1 MAVNISHIIQAV
13 KNYLPFVP
21 TFIVG
26 ITILVLLYIV
36 ILLTLYIFM
45 LFLTW
50 IGFITSLNIFTLALM
65 LLLSIVLVLSIVLGF
80 MGYGCH
86 RGQRYLNDKFLQN
99 NEYIHGNCDSEY
111 SAILIGNNVSW
122 SKKISV
128 NMSICGLKYLEQN
141 FENTHK
147 DYKIFQKIDKSC
159 FHTIVSDSKCQE
171 LYILGHGSKGTFA
184 VSSDKSQDDWQIN
197 YFEYKNQRKKR
208 IIAQLHCAAIHH
220 ERNNVSLVDLLA
232 IDVEN
237 SYVGNGYA
245 TFIEVWRYCIKM
257 LKKSK

>member
-1 MAVNISHIIQAV
+1 MVINISHNMQKV

-26 ITILVLLYIV
+26 LSIFVLSYGI
-36 ILLTLYIFM
+36 LYIFRKI
-45 LFLTW
+45 LIW
-50 IGFITSLNIFTLALM
+50 IGLITPSNVFALALVP
-65 LLLSIVLVLSIVLGF
+65 LLTVVLGLYILLGF
-80 MGYGCH
+80 MGYGYH

-99 NEYIHGNCDSEY
+99 NEYIHGNCDGEY

-128 NMSICGLKYLEQN
+128 NMCICGLKYLEEH
-141 FENTHK
+141 FKNTHK
-147 DYKIFQKIDKSC
+147 DYKIFQKIDTSC
-159 FHTIVSDSKCQE
+159 FHTIVSDNKCQE

-197 YFEYKNQRKKR
+197 YLKYKNQRKKR
-208 IIAQLHCAAIHH
+208 IIAQLHCAATHH

-245 TFIEVWRYCIKM
+245 TFIEVWWYCIKM